1 MTTYMRDEGLA
12 VQLEAGVGVKIET
25 SGAYI
30 GHFSLARER
39 VAGTGTKGIEFV
51 FETDEGQ
58 VARNLSLWLT
68 RATGERIEYFH
79 GLLSALMVCL
89 GLKQVDTSAAT
100 VELWDRDQGGRVATQ
115 VEVFAALM
123 NKPVGVVLQR
133 EVREWEGQLQ
143 VSMKLIEFFD
153 PSDRSTATEILN
165 GSRSGKALD
174 RVLQNL
180 KDRVATPAVPR
191 DDFQS
196 PPLGASA
203 PVRAVAPSAASLP
216 DVSFDDGDIPF

>member
-1 MTTYMRDEGLA
+1 MTSYTCDEGLA
-12 VQLEAGVGVKIET
+12 VKLDAGVGVKIET
-25 SGAYI
+25 SGAYV
-30 GHFSLARER
+30 GHFGLARER

-58 VARNLSLWLT
+58 VARNLSLWLV
-68 RATGERIEYFH
+68 RATGERIEYSH

-89 GLKQVDTSAAT
+89 GLKQIDTSTAT

-123 NKPVGVVLQR
+123 NQPIGVVLRR
-133 EVREWEGQLQ
+133 EEREWEGQMQ

-153 PSDRSTATEILN
+153 PTDRSTATEILN
-165 GSRSGKALD
+165 GARSGKALE
-174 RVLQNL
+174 RVLENL
-180 KDRVATPAVPR
+180 KDRTAPPPLRR

-196 PPLGASA
+196 PPLSASA
-203 PVRAVAPSAASLP
+203 PARVAEPSVVSSP
-216 DVSFDDGDIPF
+216 DASFDDQDIPF

>member
-1 MTTYMRDEGLA
+1 MTTYLCDEGLA
-12 VQLEAGVGVKIET
+12 VQMEAGVGVKIET
-25 SGAYI
+25 SGAYV

-58 VARNLSLWLT
+58 VARNLALWLT

-89 GLKQVDTSAAT
+89 GLKQIDTSATT

-115 VEVFAALM
+115 VEVFAKLM
-123 NKPVGVVLQR
+123 NQPIGVVLQR
-133 EVREWEGQLQ
+133 EEREWEGQLQ
-143 VSMKLIEFFD
+143 VSMKLVEFFD
-153 PSDRSTATEILN
+153 PADRSTATEILN
-165 GSRSGKALD
+165 GARSGKALD

-180 KDRVATPAVPR
+180 KDRVARPAAPR

-196 PPLGASA
+196 PPLSGSA
-203 PVRAVAPSAASLP
+203 PVRAMEPSVVPST
-216 DVSFDDGDIPF
+216 DVSFDEGDIPF

>member
-1 MTTYMRDEGLA
+1 MTTYLCDEGLA

-25 SGAYI
+25 SGAYV

-89 GLKQVDTSAAT
+89 GLKQIDTSAAT

-115 VEVFAALM
+115 VEIFDKLM
-123 NKPVGVVLQR
+123 NQPIGVVLQR
-133 EVREWEGQLQ
+133 EEREWEGQLQ
-143 VSMKLIEFFD
+143 VSMKLIDFFD

-165 GSRSGKALD
+165 GVRSGKALD

-180 KDRVATPAVPR
+180 KDRVARPAAPR

-196 PPLGASA
+196 PPLSASA
-203 PVRAVAPSAASLP
+203 PVRAAEPKGVSSS
-216 DVSFDDGDIPF
+216 DVSFEDEDIPF

>member
-1 MTTYMRDEGLA
+1 MTTYMCDDGLA
-12 VQLEAGVGVKIET
+12 VKLDAGVGVKIET
-25 SGAYI
+25 SGAYV

-58 VARNLSLWLT
+58 MARNLSLWLV

-89 GLKQVDTSAAT
+89 GLKQIDTSTAT
-100 VELWDRDQGGRVATQ
+100 LELWDRDQGGRVATQ
-115 VEVFAALM
+115 AEVFAALM
-123 NKPVGVVLQR
+123 NQPIGVVLQR
-133 EVREWEGQLQ
+133 EEREWEGQLQ

-153 PSDRSTATEILN
+153 PADRSTATEILN
-165 GSRSGKALD
+165 GARSGKALE
-174 RVLQNL
+174 RVLENL
-180 KDRVATPAVPR
+180 KDRVAPPPSRR

-196 PPLGASA
+196 PPLSASA
-203 PVRAVAPSAASLP
+203 PARVAEPSVVSSP
-216 DVSFDDGDIPF
+216 DASFDDQDIPF